1 MSSPKRVARI
11 AGVLYL
17 IVALC
22 GFFAHFYARAA
33 VRVPGDAAATTENIV
48 AHATL
53 FRLGFVADLLTA
65 TSSILVAMTLYRLF
79 KHVNKDVAAALVVF
93 MAIGTGMIL
102 VNLIFHFAALLVAT
116 DASYAAAPGTGGSD
130 ALVLLLVDMHWY
142 GYAIGGIMFGLW
154 LLPMGYLVYTSGMFP
169 RALGVVLMIACFG
182 YLLDTL
188 TRFLLPDL
196 GETLSAILTTPAA
209 VAELWMVGYLLVI
222 GVRTPKATRP
232 APVTP

>member
-1 MSSPKRVARI
+1 MSSPKRVARL
-11 AGVLYL
+11 AGVFYL

-22 GFFAHFYARAA
+22 GFFAQMYARAT
-33 VRVPGDAAATTENIV
+33 VRVPGNAAATTENIV

-53 FRLGFVADLLTA
+53 FRLGFVADLVTA
-65 TSSILVAMTLYRLF
+65 ASSILVAMTLYRLF
-79 KHVNKDVAAALVVF
+79 KHVNKDVAAAMVVF

-116 DASYAAAPGTGGSD
+116 DASYAALHAGGSD

-142 GYAIGGIMFGLW
+142 GYAVGGIMFGLW
-154 LLPMGYLVYTSGMFP
+154 LLPMGYLAYTSGMFP

-182 YLLDTL
+182 YLIDTL
-188 TRFLLPDL
+188 TRFLLPEL
-196 GETLSAILTTPAA
+196 GETLSSILTTPAA

-222 GVRTPKATRP
+222 GVRTPATARP
-232 APVTP
+232 APIAI